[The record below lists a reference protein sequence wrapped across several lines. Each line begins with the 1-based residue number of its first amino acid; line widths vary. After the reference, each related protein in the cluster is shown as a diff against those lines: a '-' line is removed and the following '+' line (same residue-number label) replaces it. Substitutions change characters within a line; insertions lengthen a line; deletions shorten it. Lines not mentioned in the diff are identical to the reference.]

1 MATFGKCI
9 FAAEK
14 CRYDPEARIRP
25 LEACC
30 VEFFEELRD
39 QNARLP
45 NSKPVPDLFNFTKE
59 EAGVPPSDTSLQ
71 T

>member
-1 MATFGKCI
+1 M
-9 FAAEK
+9 
-14 CRYDPEARIRP
+14 
-25 LEACC
+25 
-30 VEFFEELRD
+30 EFFEELRD

-59 EAGVPPSDTSLQ
+59 EAGVPSSETSLQ